1 MTHPTAHPHVSTTRT
16 AGDRNSTTGHTHQAA
31 LSTVETA
38 RRRAGDLGRRLQ
50 TTPVDEHLYEELAT
64 FLITDAVAALTSLSL
79 LDTAA
84 TRPQWTSAA
93 MAQPTRIAAHP
104 NAPRNAWPID

>member
-1 MTHPTAHPHVSTTRT
+1 MTHRTAHPHVSTTRT
-16 AGDRNSTTGHTHQAA
+16 ERDWKTATGLTHQGA
-31 LSTVETA
+31 LSTIETA

-64 FLITDAVAALTSLSL
+64 FLITDAVAAHASLSL

-84 TRPQWTSAA
+84 TRPQWTSTAT
-93 MAQPTRIAAHP
+93 AQPTRIAAHP
-104 NAPRNAWPID
+104 NAPRNAGTID

>member
-1 MTHPTAHPHVSTTRT
+1 MTHRTAHPHVLTTHTERDCKT
-16 AGDRNSTTGHTHQAA
+16 ATGLTHQGA

-50 TTPVDEHLYEELAT
+50 TTPVDEQLYEELAT
-64 FLITDAVAALTSLSL
+64 FLITDAVAALASLSL
-79 LDTAA
+79 LDTTT

-93 MAQPTRIAAHP
+93 MAQPKRIATHL
-104 NAPRNAWPID
+104 NAPRNAGPID